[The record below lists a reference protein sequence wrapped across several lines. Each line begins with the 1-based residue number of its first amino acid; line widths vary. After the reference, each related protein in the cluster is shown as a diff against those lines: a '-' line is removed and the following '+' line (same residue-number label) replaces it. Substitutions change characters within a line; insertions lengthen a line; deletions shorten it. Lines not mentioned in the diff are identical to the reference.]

1 MQQAISGE
9 RTVPTGSTAFPP
21 EFFFLALVNSL
32 ADTEWNEPDG
42 DLVEASKPLTASAAS
57 PHCMAWGE
65 LAPSSPGN
73 AMLQGRAGLHTS
85 AHQHFWSEAPWL
97 FYSRITG
104 KKKKQPKTASH
115 QKTHKK
121 REAPTISFQQN
132 TLFWLTALYRNSST
146 KSSEPFSIL
155 IQVTN
160 CIYYLQKQ
168 RILHSICQNHQLPV
182 SSC

>member
-21 EFFFLALVNSL
+21 ECFFLALVNSL
-32 ADTEWNEPDG
+32 ANTEWNEPDG

-65 LAPSSPGN
+65 LTPSSPGN

-97 FYSRITG
+97 FYSRITE
-104 KKKKQPKTASH
+104 KKTTQNSQPPKNT
-115 QKTHKK
+115 TK

-168 RILHSICQNHQLPV
+168 RILHSICQNRQLPV